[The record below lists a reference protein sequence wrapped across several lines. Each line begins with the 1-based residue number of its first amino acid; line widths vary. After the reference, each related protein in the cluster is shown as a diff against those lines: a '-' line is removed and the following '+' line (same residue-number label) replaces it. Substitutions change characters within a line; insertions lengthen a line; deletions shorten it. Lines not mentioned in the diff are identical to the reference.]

1 MAKKRATKEAE
12 AHTHDREVKGTG
24 IEKEQ
29 KQEAEQVSEKIEVD
43 EQDGSKKAE
52 KDISRVENTLYNSR
66 RIIFILGALVCVFAA
81 SFFSTNHS
89 SGVDLDSLVNINL
102 DSVSSVFE
110 DWKDALP
117 TSLQSMIG
125 DIKNAENLSSS
136 AESFSVGKRMLAKH
150 NLTSNYNV
158 VMVPGVIS
166 TGIES
171 WNLQGT
177 EDCPSIG
184 HFRKRLWGSFYM
196 LRTMVLDKNC
206 WLKHIM
212 LDRETGL
219 DPPNITLRAA
229 QGFDAADFFVAG
241 YWIWNKILQNLAVIG
256 YNPNNMLS
264 AAYDWRLAYYHLEE
278 RDLYFSKLKRQIE
291 IKKSLRGQKTAL
303 VGHSMGSQ
311 VAFYF
316 MKWAEAM
323 GEGFGNGGPK
333 WCNDHI
339 AAFVDISGSLLGTPK
354 AVPALISGEM
364 RDTVQLNALAVYGL
378 EKFFS
383 KNERAEMLRT
393 FGGIPSMLP
402 KGGNLVWG
410 DLKGAHDD
418 PSNALITDVKSN
430 ETDIS
435 GPHNETFGTFLHLKE
450 KNNKYTNL
458 TIEESINYLLQNSP
472 SWFSK
477 RAQKFYSFGIAK
489 KAKEI
494 QANEKDHSKWSNPLE
509 VALPNA
515 PDMVIYSFYG
525 VGKPTERS
533 YTYKEAGNSTNLKAV
548 IDLDSNN
555 PFYLG
560 DGDGTLS
567 IMTHLI
573 LHEWQKGK
581 ASRYNPGNSEVKIVE
596 IKHEPDRFDIRGGA
610 KTADHVDILGSAE
623 LNELVLKVAAGRGDL
638 IKNRYFSKLHDIVS
652 NMNI

>member
-1 MAKKRATKEAE
+1 MVKKGATKQGEG
-12 AHTHDREVKGTG
+12 HRHDGGLRTTG
-24 IEKEQ
+24 IDKDG
-29 KQEAEQVSEKIEVD
+29 KQEEEHA
-43 EQDGSKKAE
+43 SKENLMEERVTKKKE
-52 KDISRVENTLYNSR
+52 KDIHRVENTLYSSR
-66 RIIFILGALVCVFAA
+66 RVIFILGALVCVFAA
-81 SFFSTNHS
+81 SFYSTNHP
-89 SGVDLDSLVNINL
+89 SGVDLDSLVNL
-102 DSVSSVFE
+102 DSVNSMFE
-110 DWKDALP
+110 VWKDALP
-117 TSLQSMIG
+117 NSLQSMIG
-125 DIKNAENLSSS
+125 DIKSGENFSAS

-177 EDCPSIG
+177 EECPSIG

-196 LRTMVLDKNC
+196 LRTMFLDKNC

-264 AAYDWRLAYYHLEE
+264 AAYDWRLAYYNLEV
-278 RDLYFSKLKRQIE
+278 RDLYFSKLKKQIE
-291 IKKSLRGQKTAL
+291 VKKALRGEKTAL

-316 MKWAEAM
+316 MKWAEA
-323 GEGFGNGGPK
+323 EGFGNGGSK
-333 WCNDHI
+333 WCNEHI
-339 AAFVDISGSLLGTPK
+339 SAFVDISGSLLGTPK
-354 AVPALISGEM
+354 ALPALLSGEM

-393 FGGIPSMLP
+393 FGGVPSMLP

-410 DLKGAHDD
+410 DLGGAHDD

-435 GPHNETFGTFLHLKE
+435 GPHNETFGAFLHLKE
-450 KNNKYTNL
+450 RNSRYSNL
-458 TIEESINYLLQNSP
+458 TIEESIDYLMQNSP

-477 RAQKFYSFGIAK
+477 KAKEFYSLGIAK
-489 KAKEI
+489 TAR
-494 QANEKDHSKWSNPLE
+494 QVQDNEKDHSKWSNPLE

-515 PDMVIYSFYG
+515 PDMEIYSFYG

-533 YTYKEAGNSTNLKAV
+533 YTYKEIDNSTDMKAV
-548 IDLDSNN
+548 IDLDSSN

-573 LHEWQKGK
+573 VHEWQKGK
-581 ASRYNPGNSEVKIVE
+581 ASRYNPGNTKVKIVE
-596 IKHEPDRFDIRGGA
+596 IKHEPDRFDMRGGA

-623 LNELVLKVAAGRGDL
+623 LNELVLKVAAGRGDM
-638 IKNRYFSKLHDIVS
+638 IENRYFSKLHDIVMK
-652 NMNI
+652 MNV